1 MGFAEAGPTMI
12 ALPEPNDRERRARI
26 IGEWLLPANSRRHSQ
41 PKWTMSA
48 IVKSCGTTKE
58 SAPAF

>member
-26 IGEWLLPANSRRHSQ
+26 IGEWLQ
-41 PKWTMSA
+41 T
-48 IVKSCGTTKE
+48 E
-58 SAPAF
+58 APFLA